1 MFLKNH
7 WYVAAWSEDVGRT
20 PLRRVLLG
28 ESVCS
33 FRKNDGSPI
42 ALADRCPHR
51 KLPLSEGKLIGDVL
65 QCGSHGL
72 EFAHGGVCSHVSGQ
86 STIPSWARVKSF
98 PIVERDL

>member
-7 WYVAAWSEDVGRT
+7 WYVAAWSEDVGRA
-20 PLRRVLLG
+20 LLGRVLLG
-28 ESVCS
+28 ESVCL
-33 FRKNDGSPI
+33 FRKKDGTPV
-42 ALADRCPHR
+42 ALEDRCPHR
-51 KLPLSEGKLIGDVL
+51 NLPLSEGKLIGDVL

-72 EFAHGGVCSHVSGQ
+72 EFAHDGVCSHVPGQ